1 MTIIDAQQVELELA
15 RKLFWL
21 VAHDLIFFS
30 NYNEDI
36 KNWDDGNYPI
46 INCNDIFIAG
56 ADCEPLLLEEI
67 DKYLEICQKYPKL
80 YPEYLWCIAKRS
92 EKPWR
97 KSTVL
102 TSSEHEALQFICNL
116 LGTENPYGENN
127 V

>member
-30 NYNEDI
+30 NYNENI
-36 KNWDDGNYPI
+36 KNWDTGNYPI

-56 ADCEPLLLEEI
+56 ADAEPLSLEEI
-67 DKYLEICQKYPKL
+67 DKYLEVCKKYPKL